1 MKQNLTLMLRLL
13 GTVLL
18 LFIMS
23 NSVTA
28 QPQQQGNE
36 VAERE
41 MAYRKAH
48 PYGIW
53 HRIDQLDKNKK
64 KPISSKKF
72 KSSVAYGQETDS
84 PVTIYGVLTFKWDWV
99 WNGKEE
105 YGVYTFDTSGDCMAN
120 PVYVDEALE
129 ATGGGTYY
137 DKTLY
142 FTKVEYDFEGENFYN
157 TRLLSYDTD
166 TWKQLSSMLVKDATY
181 MASDMTY
188 DPVSGMIYGCFSTAD
203 ASDFDF
209 SMLDPVTKELTLIN
223 NEDFRGENRL
233 ACLAC
238 NNQGELYGVDMK
250 GDLYQIDKETGE
262 KTLIGPTDIVPSNY
276 LQSATFDPNTGKLYW
291 AAVDVDE
298 YSYLCEL
305 DLETGTATVL
315 GEFMDGEQ
323 FSTLYIPEQPKSADV
338 PAEAQDFTVN
348 FEADSLSGNVSFTIP
363 EKSYVGNALAGN
375 VDYLVELNDKEA
387 GKGTAAPGETVKVD
401 LAAVAGLN
409 KFDVVL
415 SNSEGEGPLSRI
427 RKWIG
432 PDYPKAVTDLN
443 VSIKDFVATLTW
455 TAPTEGTNE
464 GYVNPDELKYNIVR
478 NPGNVTVAENHKGNT
493 FTDSIPEADFTGYI
507 YTVIPSYKGLTGEQ
521 ATSDL
526 VFFGNSFSVPYTE
539 DFSDTS
545 HFEYFTTYDNNE
557 DDWTWTRI
565 EEESG
570 NQMRFIYTRAGDDWL
585 VSPAIALKG
594 DRNYKLSVNI
604 ERLNR
609 KCKPYLE
616 GNLDIYFGTGDDY
629 TKYQKIQMDSISVD
643 TETWITL
650 LQGAITPSGEGDYH
664 IAFYAG
670 GPEDAF
676 YLGLTEFGIVENHML
691 AAPAEVENLNVTAGE
706 KGALKSAITFNAPLL
721 TIEGKSLASIEG
733 IDIYRD
739 DKLVKTLS
747 AQPGEDISYVD
758 EDGVSAGF
766 HTYKIV
772 PRNDKGEGTEAY
784 STLYI
789 GTDIAVAPTNVKAR
803 AELNDMTLTW
813 DAPEEG
819 VNGGY
824 LDTEALTYNIINA
837 EGEEMATGVKGCTY
851 TFTVDQSGIQRAAQY
866 GVIPVSAG
874 GVGQNGVSN
883 VIILGEAYALPFQE
897 NFTGGFATYNMW
909 WTLSDSNADYETY
922 IIDEISSDGDGYCT
936 MTDIWEAA
944 EVMVNT
950 GKISLEGASNPELMF
965 HYYTDNALTLN
976 VEAETDAGDI
986 VALKTISTTASTEF
1000 SGEIVSLEH
1009 VKNASYVV
1017 IRFHAT
1023 DIPEYTSLALDDISV
1038 KESTVTGISSINTE
1052 DRQDTD
1058 VYTIDGKKLTNG
1070 SSLTRGLY
1078 IIKKGNSVNKVIV
1091 K

>member
-1 MKQNLTLMLRLL
+1 MKQNLTQLLKLL
-13 GTVLL
+13 GTALL
-18 LFIMS
+18 LLMVG

-28 QPQQQGNE
+28 QTGLYGDE

-41 MAYRKAH
+41 IAYRKAH
-48 PYGIW
+48 PFGIW
-53 HRIDQLDKNKK
+53 HRVGEAGKNKK
-64 KPISSKKF
+64 ENVSSGKIKRHP
-72 KSSVAYGQETDS
+72 AYAADDAA
-84 PVTIYGVLTFKWDWV
+84 PVRIYGVLTFKWDWV

-105 YGVYTFDTSGDCMAN
+105 YGLYSFDTDGDCTVS

-137 DKTLY
+137 DKTLC
-142 FTKVEYDFEGENFYN
+142 FTKVEYDYEGENFYN
-157 TRLLSYDTD
+157 TRLQSYDTD
-166 TWKQLSSMLVKDATY
+166 TWKQLSSTFVKDASY

-188 DPVSGMIYGCFSTAD
+188 DPVSGMIYGCFNTPD
-203 ASDFDF
+203 GNDFEF

-223 NEDFRGENRL
+223 NENFKGEKRL
-233 ACLAC
+233 ACIAC
-238 NNQGELYGVDMK
+238 NSLGELYGVDMK
-250 GDLYQIDKETGE
+250 GDLYQIDKETGD
-262 KTLIGPTDIVPSNY
+262 KTIIGPTDIVPSNY
-276 LQSATFDPNTGKLYW
+276 LQSATFDPNTGRLYW

-298 YSYLCEL
+298 YSYICEL
-305 DLETGTATVL
+305 NLETGTATVL
-315 GEFMDGEQ
+315 GEFMDGEE
-323 FSTLYIPEQPKSADV
+323 FTSLYIPEQPKSADA
-338 PAEAQDFTVN
+338 PAEAQNFTVN

-363 EKSYVGNALAGN
+363 DKSYGGNALAGD

-401 LAAVAGLN
+401 LTAVAGLN

-415 SNSEGEGPLSRI
+415 SNSEGEGPLSRV

-443 VSIKDFVATLTW
+443 VSIKDFVSTLTW
-455 TAPTEGTNE
+455 TAPAEGKNE
-464 GYVNPDELKYNIVR
+464 GYVNPDELEYNIVR

-493 FTDSIPEADFTGYI
+493 FTDSIPEADFTGYT
-507 YTVIPSYKGLTGEQ
+507 YTVIPSYKGLDGEP
-521 ATSDL
+521 AMSDIVL
-526 VFFGNSFSVPYTE
+526 FGNSFSVPYTE

-557 DDWTWTRI
+557 DNWTWTRI
-565 EEESG
+565 EEDG
-570 NQMRFIYTRAGDDWL
+570 DNQMRFIYTKAGDDWL
-585 VSPAIALKG
+585 VSPAVALKG

-616 GNLDIYFGTGDDY
+616 GNLDICFGTGDDY
-629 TKYQKIQMDSISVD
+629 TKYQKIQMDSVSVD
-643 TETWITL
+643 AETWITL
-650 LQGAITPSGEGDYH
+650 LQGIITPSGEGDYH

-691 AAPAEVENLNVTAGE
+691 AAPAEVDNLNVTAGE
-706 KGALKSAITFNAPLL
+706 KGALKSTITFSAPQL
-721 TIEGKSLASIEG
+721 TIEGKPLAYIEG

-747 AQPGEDISYVD
+747 AQPGEEISYVD
-758 EDGVSAGF
+758 EDGISAGL

-772 PRNDKGEGTEAY
+772 PRNDKGEGTETY

-813 DAPEEG
+813 NAPEEG

-837 EGEEMATGVKGCTY
+837 EGEEIATGVKGCTY
-851 TFTVDQSGIQRAAQY
+851 KFAVDQSGSQHAAQY

-874 GVGQNGVSN
+874 GKGENGVSN
-883 VIILGEAYALPFQE
+883 VIILGEAYTLPFQE

-936 MTDIWEAA
+936 MTDIWEAT

-950 GKISLEGASNPELMF
+950 GKISLDGASNPELTF
-965 HYYTDNALTLN
+965 HYYTDNAMTLT
-976 VEAETDAGDI
+976 VEAETETGE
-986 VALKTISTTASTEF
+986 VAVLKTISTVASSEF
-1000 SGEIVSLEH
+1000 SEETVSLEP

-1017 IRFHAT
+1017 VRFHAT
-1023 DIPEYTSLALDDISV
+1023 DIPGYTSFALDDISV
-1038 KESTVTGISSINTE
+1038 KESTATGISSIDADGGENTE
-1052 DRQDTD
+1052 
-1058 VYTIDGKKLTNG
+1058 VYTIDGKKLSGG
-1070 SSLTRGLY
+1070 SSLSKGLY
-1078 IIKKGNSVNKVIV
+1078 IIKKGNIVNKVII